1 MRGLR
6 MRGLWMAAGLLALLA
21 GGLWWSNR
29 KEAEKAKNTGPKPA
43 AQMTNIPID
52 QMQKV
57 EMRRAVGESTVLE
70 LKSGKWEITAPRPL
84 PADVETASSLVSS
97 AATLSA
103 DRVVEEKASDLS
115 LYGLAKPGLEVV
127 ITRKDG
133 KTVHLLLGDETP
145 SGNDSFASLQGDPRV
160 FTIYSYLKT
169 ALDKDSNALRDKR
182 LLTFDS
188 DKLSRIELAVKGQ
201 TVEFGKNNQSE
212 WQILKPRP
220 LRADGGN
227 VELLLSAL
235 KAVKMDPSVSAEDA
249 KKAAAAFASGAPT
262 AEVKVTDAAGTQ
274 QLQVR
279 KDKDKN
285 YYARSSVVEGVYKIP
300 AEDGERI
307 DKGLEDFRNKKVF
320 DFGWNELSRIEVREG
335 AKQTVYQKAGEKW
348 MSAGKEMDGS
358 NMQSAIDKLRSL
370 EAVKF
375 PETGFTTAAL
385 ELVAVSSGGKQVE
398 RVALAKSGNDWL
410 ARRENEPSLYQ
421 LDGKAVEELQK
432 AIAGVKAAA
441 PPAKK

>member
-1 MRGLR
+1 MR
-6 MRGLWMAAGLLALLA
+6 MRGLWMAVVLLALLA

-29 KEAEKAKNTGPKPA
+29 SEEARAKKAGPQPA
-43 AQMTNIPID
+43 AKIIDIPME

-57 EMRRAVGESTVLE
+57 EIRRAGGETTVLE
-70 LKSGKWEITAPRPL
+70 MKSGKWTITAPRPL
-84 PADVETASSLVSS
+84 AADVEASSSVVSS

-115 LYGLAKPGLEVV
+115 LYGLAKPGVELA
-127 ITRKDG
+127 ITKKDG
-133 KTVHLLLGDETP
+133 KTLHLLLGDDTP
-145 SGNDSFASLQGDPRV
+145 SGNDSYASLQGDPRV
-160 FTIYSYLKT
+160 FTIYSYVKT
-169 ALDKDSNALRDKR
+169 ALDKNSNDLRDKR

-188 DKLSRIELAVKGQ
+188 DKLSRIELAAKGQ
-201 TVEFGKNNQSE
+201 TLEFGKNNQSE

-220 LRADGGN
+220 LRADGGQ
-227 VELLLSAL
+227 VELLLGAL
-235 KAVKMDPSVSAEDA
+235 KGIKMDPSVPAEDA
-249 KKAAAAFASGAPT
+249 KKDAAAFASGAPT

-279 KDKDKN
+279 KNKDKN
-285 YYARSSVVEGVYKIP
+285 YYAKSSAVEGVYKIQP
-300 AEDGERI
+300 ESGESF

-335 AKQTVYQKAGEKW
+335 AKQAVYQKSGEKW
-348 MSAGKEMDGS
+348 MSAGKEMDS
-358 NMQSAIDKLRSL
+358 LSMQTAIEKLRSL
-370 EAVKF
+370 EAAKF
-375 PETGFTTAAL
+375 PETGFTTPAL
-385 ELVAVSSGGKQVE
+385 ELVAVSYSGKQVE

-421 LDGKAVEELQK
+421 LDGKVVEELQK
-432 AIAGVKAAA
+432 AIAEVKAAA

>member
-6 MRGLWMAAGLLALLA
+6 MRGLWMAVALLALLA

-29 KEAEKAKNTGPKPA
+29 KEAEKAKKGGPQPA
-43 AQMTNIPID
+43 AKITDIPME

-57 EMRRAVGESTVLE
+57 EVRRPGGETTVLE
-70 LKSGKWEITAPRPL
+70 MKSGKWRITAPQPL
-84 PADVETASSLVSS
+84 AADEEASSSLVSS

-103 DRVVEEKASDLS
+103 DRVVEEKATDLS
-115 LYGLAKPGLEVV
+115 FYGLEKPAVEAIV
-127 ITRKDG
+127 TKKDG
-133 KTVHLLLGDETP
+133 KTLHLLLGDDTP
-145 SGNDSFASLQGDPRV
+145 SGNDSYASLQGDPRV
-160 FTIYSYLKT
+160 FTIYSYVKT
-169 ALDKDSNALRDKR
+169 ALNKNSNDLRDKR

-188 DKLSRIELAVKGQ
+188 DKLSRIELTAKGQ

-227 VELLLSAL
+227 VELLLAAL
-235 KAVKMDPSVSAEDA
+235 KGVKMDPSVSAEDA
-249 KKAAAAFASGAPT
+249 KKAAAAFASGAPM

-274 QLQVR
+274 QLQIR
-279 KDKDKN
+279 RDKDKN
-285 YYARSSVVEGVYKIP
+285 YYAKSSAVEGVYKIQP
-300 AEDGERI
+300 EEGERF

-320 DFGWNELSRIEVREG
+320 DFGWNEVSRIEVREG

-348 MSAGKEMDGS
+348 MLAGKEMDSGS
-358 NMQSAIDKLRSL
+358 TQAMLEKLRGL

-375 PETGFTTAAL
+375 PETGFTTPAL
-385 ELVAVSSGGKQVE
+385 ELVVVSSTGKQVE
-398 RVALAKSGNDWL
+398 RVALAKSGSDWL

-421 LDGKAVEELQK
+421 LDGKVVDELQK

>member
-1 MRGLR
+1 MR
-6 MRGLWMAAGLLALLA
+6 MRGLWTAVALLALLA

-29 KEAEKAKNTGPKPA
+29 KEAEKAKKGGPQPA
-43 AQMTNIPID
+43 AKITDVPME

-57 EMRRAVGESTVLE
+57 EIRRPDGETTVLE
-70 LKSGKWEITAPRPL
+70 MKSGKWRITAPQPL
-84 PADVETASSLVSS
+84 AADEESSSSLVSS

-115 LYGLAKPGLEVV
+115 LYGLAKPGAEVT
-127 ITRKDG
+127 ITKKDG
-133 KTVHLLLGDETP
+133 KTLHLLLGDDTP
-145 SGNDSFASLQGDPRV
+145 SGNDTFASLQGDPRV

-169 ALDKDSNALRDKR
+169 ALNKNSNDLRDKR

-188 DKLSRIELAVKGQ
+188 DKLSRIELTAKGQ

-227 VELLLSAL
+227 VELLLAAL
-235 KAVKMDPSVSAEDA
+235 KGVKMDPSVSAEDA
-249 KKAAAAFASGAPT
+249 KKAAAAFASGTPT

-274 QLQVR
+274 QLQIR

-285 YYARSSVVEGVYKIP
+285 YYAKSSTVEGVYKIQP
-300 AEDGERI
+300 EDGGRF

-320 DFGWNELSRIEVREG
+320 DFGWNEVSRIEVREG
-335 AKQTVYQKAGEKW
+335 AKQTVYQKAGQKW
-348 MSAGKEMDGS
+348 MAAGKEMDSGG
-358 NMQSAIDKLRSL
+358 MQTMIEKLRGL

-375 PETGFTTAAL
+375 PETGFTTPAL
-385 ELVAVSSGGKQVE
+385 EMVVVSSSGKQVE

-421 LDGKAVEELQK
+421 LDGKVVDELQK